1 MASNTRHET
10 RHERDSQLDAHRH
23 HRPYAALVV
32 EGEYTE
38 MSAEG
43 AFECAPGTLLLHPA
57 FHMHGNRFGRHG
69 ARVVNVELPEG
80 IAVQDLRVLR
90 VPNLRDAL
98 AVFGSDGREL
108 GELILASQGQ
118 AANEHPEWQAD
129 FLSALAGSD
138 APVGALCR
146 QVGVSAAH
154 ASRALQ
160 RTHGLGPQ
168 LLRRELRWRQALMLL
183 HGEAPLSSIAL
194 DCGFADQAHF
204 TRVTH
209 AFTGMTP
216 SALRRQIRCV
226 PDATPM
232 AAVRGPSVAL

>member
-1 MASNTRHET
+1 MPPCQSHET
-10 RHERDSQLDAHRH
+10 RHARDSHLAAHRH

-43 AFECAPGTLLLHPA
+43 AFGCAPGTLLLHPA

-80 IAVQDLRVLR
+80 VVAADLRVLQ
-90 VPNLRDAL
+90 VPHLREAL
-98 AVFGSDGREL
+98 DVFASGGSEL
-108 GELILASQGQ
+108 DELIATSHGQ
-118 AANEHPEWQAD
+118 TANDNPEWQVEL
-129 FLSALAGSD
+129 LSALIASD
-138 APVGALCR
+138 VPVGTLCR
-146 QVGVSAAH
+146 RVGVSAAH

-168 LLRRELRWRQALMLL
+168 LLRRELRWRQALTLL
-183 HGEAPLSSIAL
+183 HGETSLSSIAL

-204 TRVTH
+204 TRVTQ

-216 SALRRQIRCV
+216 GALRRQIKRD
-226 PDATPM
+226 PGATPM
-232 AAVRGPSVAL
+232 AAVRESSVAS